1 MSCEWVDALVGSVS
15 YERDQRGSASDECG
29 SVSFEHDQG
38 QSPIVVDRC
47 GVHQMVA
54 QQLILLGG
62 QLHISEVSLE
72 HDLRVVVGG
81 HGNVPQTDVSL
92 EHDQRVVMGRCNDVP
107 QMDASCR
114 VVGGR
119 HGDVPQMDPR
129 CDCGSVR
136 FEPD

>member
-1 MSCEWVDALVGSVS
+1 MSGEWVDAPVGGVS
-15 YERDQRGSASDECG
+15 YERDRGGSASDECG

-38 QSPIVVDRC
+38 QSPIVVDGHR
-47 GVHQMVA
+47 VHQMVV
-54 QQLILLGG
+54 QQLILSGG
-62 QLHISEVSLE
+62 QLRISEVSLE
-72 HDLRVVVGG
+72 RDRRVVMGG
-81 HGNVPQTDVSL
+81 CGNVPQTDVSF
-92 EHDQRVVMGRCNDVP
+92 EHDGRVVVGGRDNVP

-119 HGDVPQMDPR
+119 RGDVPQLDPR